1 MRNLGDLNNLCTFQ
15 DTIILC
21 EIFVSR
27 TNLLNEKFKFNPR
40 RCNSASAF
48 SGCVQKNKSKCIIA
62 LPTCAEHV
70 ELFEKTLIGSFS
82 SINTRLAFDTNVLLP
97 NNVSGKR
104 KDLKVIYK
112 LNINGEKQKKRS
124 VSKIL
129 KMNENNQYGNAM
141 T

>member
-48 SGCVQKNKSKCIIA
+48 SGWVQKNKSKCIIA

-82 SINTRLAFDTNVLLP
+82 SINTPLAFDTNVLLP